1 MTESSTQPMS
11 STSLYEEIYDPIRP
25 ELAAVIAN
33 ISSLAEE
40 HQGPLSGDGLHN
52 KVMADRLEH
61 VLSAPGKRLRPAIT
75 LLASRL
81 WRNPSDLD
89 VMMGTAVELL
99 HIATLIH
106 DDTVDAADTR
116 RGRET
121 ASALWGRNVSVL
133 LGDYVFAAAA
143 RFVCDTNSVRLVRR
157 FAETIMELS
166 RGELNELL
174 DGQDSHVTRDSYY
187 QRIYDKTASLFT
199 TASESGAV
207 LGGAPESDIKL
218 LRNYGYKLGLAYQ
231 VLDDVLDYDSTSEE
245 LGKPAGNDLKEG
257 VLTLPAIMLIEVEPE
272 SNPVFDWFKSAR
284 AAREAGHSEIDTV
297 TLDTAIEAVRSSGFI
312 EASRDIAQGLIDEA
326 RDSLSELPETAEKA
340 ALQTLADL
348 TGGRRS

>member
-1 MTESSTQPMS
+1 MTGPEVQQMTSSS
-11 STSLYEEIYDPIRP
+11 FYEDIYDPIRP
-25 ELAAVIAN
+25 ELQKVIVN
-33 ISSLAEE
+33 ITSLAAE
-40 HQGPLSGDGLHN
+40 QGSHEGE
-52 KVMADRLEH
+52 MSERLEH
-61 VLSAPGKRLRPAIT
+61 VLGAPGKRLRPAIT

-81 WRNPSDLD
+81 WRNPSELD

-121 ASALWGRNVSVL
+121 ASNLWGRNVAVL

-157 FAETIMELS
+157 FSETIMELS

-174 DGQDSHVTRDSYY
+174 DGQDTHVTRESYY

-207 LGGAPESDIKL
+207 LGSAHESEIKL
-218 LRNYGYKLGLAYQ
+218 LRNYGYKLGMAYQ

-257 VLTLPAIMLIEVEPE
+257 VLTLPAIMLIEAEPE
-272 SNPVFDWFKSAR
+272 SNAVSDWFKSAR
-284 AAREAGHSEIDTV
+284 DSRKDAPAKIDTV
-297 TLDTAIEAVRSSGFI
+297 ALEAAIKAVRESGFI
-312 EASRDIAQGLIDEA
+312 DESRKVALGWIDEA
-326 RDSLSELPETAEKA
+326 QESLNGLPQTEERA
-340 ALQTLADL
+340 ALEKLADL

>member
-1 MTESSTQPMS
+1 MTGSNVQQM
-11 STSLYEEIYDPIRP
+11 TSASPYDAIYDPVRP
-25 ELAAVIAN
+25 ELQSVIVN
-33 ISSLAEE
+33 IASLASE
-40 HQGPLSGDGLHN
+40 HGSHEGA
-52 KVMADRLEH
+52 MAERLEH

-81 WRNPSDLD
+81 WRNPSELD

-121 ASALWGRNVSVL
+121 ASNLWGRNVAVL

-157 FAETIMELS
+157 FSETIMELA

-174 DGQDSHVTRDSYY
+174 DGQDSHVTRESYY

-199 TASESGAV
+199 TASEGGAV
-207 LGGAPESDIKL
+207 LGSAHESEILL
-218 LRNYGYKLGLAYQ
+218 LRNYGYKLGMAYQ
-231 VLDDVLDYDSTSEE
+231 VLDDVLDYDSTSEQ
-245 LGKPAGNDLKEG
+245 LGKPVGNDLKEG
-257 VLTLPAIMLIEVEPE
+257 VLTLPAIMLIEAEPE

-284 AAREAGHSEIDTV
+284 GARDDGPAEIDTDA
-297 TLDTAIEAVRSSGFI
+297 LNAAIEAVRKSGYI
-312 EASRDIAQGLIDEA
+312 EESRKIALGWIDEA
-326 RDSLSELPETAEKA
+326 QESLSGLPNTEERI
-340 ALQTLADL
+340 ALETLADL
-348 TGGRRS
+348 TGGRTS

>member
-1 MTESSTQPMS
+1 MTGPLIQQMASSSP
-11 STSLYEEIYDPIRP
+11 YEKIYAPILP
-25 ELAAVIAN
+25 GLQAVIVN

-40 HQGPLSGDGLHN
+40 QGSNEG
-52 KVMADRLEH
+52 VMAERLEH
-61 VLSAPGKRLRPAIT
+61 VLGAPGKRLRPAIT

-81 WRNPSDLD
+81 WRNPSELD

-121 ASALWGRNVSVL
+121 ASNLWGRNVAVL

-174 DGQDSHVTRDSYY
+174 DGQDSKVSRESYY

-207 LGGAPESDIKL
+207 LGSAHESEIQL
-218 LRNYGYKLGLAYQ
+218 LRKYGYKLGMAYQ

-257 VLTLPAIMLIEVEPE
+257 VLTLPAIMLIEAEPD
-272 SNPVFDWFKSAR
+272 SNAVFDWFK
-284 AAREAGHSEIDTV
+284 AARNSRDDGPGEIDSEA
-297 TLDTAIEAVRSSGFI
+297 LDAAIKAVRESGFI
-312 EASRDIAQGLIDEA
+312 ETSRDVALGWIDEA
-326 RDSLSELPETAEKA
+326 KESLSGLPDTEERA
-340 ALQTLADL
+340 ALENLADL

>member
-1 MTESSTQPMS
+1 MKQMTSDSP
-11 STSLYEEIYDPIRP
+11 YDAIYDPVRP
-25 ELAAVIAN
+25 ELQSVIVN
-33 ISSLAEE
+33 IASLAAE
-40 HQGPLSGDGLHN
+40 QGSHEGA
-52 KVMADRLEH
+52 MADRLGH

-81 WRNPSDLD
+81 WRNPSELD

-106 DDTVDAADTR
+106 DDTIDAADTR

-121 ASALWGRNVSVL
+121 ASNLWGRNVAVL

-157 FAETIMELS
+157 FSETIMELA

-174 DGQDSHVTRDSYY
+174 DGQDSHVTRESYY

-207 LGGAPESDIKL
+207 LGSAHESEILL
-218 LRNYGYKLGLAYQ
+218 LRNYGYKLGMAYQ

-257 VLTLPAIMLIEVEPE
+257 VLTLPAIMLIEAEPE
-272 SNPVFDWFKSAR
+272 SNPVIDWFKSAR
-284 AAREAGHSEIDTV
+284 GARDDRPTEIDTD
-297 TLDTAIEAVRSSGFI
+297 TLETAIKAVRESGFI
-312 EASRDIAQGLIDEA
+312 EESRKIALSWIDEA
-326 RDSLSELPETAEKA
+326 QDSLSGLPNTEERV
-340 ALQTLADL
+340 ALETLADL

>member
-1 MTESSTQPMS
+1 MNGEATTTGP
-11 STSLYEEIYDPIRP
+11 YEEVYDPIRP
-25 ELAAVIAN
+25 ELRAVIAN
-33 ISSLAEE
+33 IATLALE
-40 HQGPLSGDGLHN
+40 QGSRESA
-52 KVMADRLEH
+52 MAGQLEH

-81 WRNPSDLD
+81 WGAPSDMD
-89 VMMGTAVELL
+89 VMMGTGVELL

-106 DDTVDAADTR
+106 DDTVDAADMR

-121 ASALWGRNVSVL
+121 ASNLWGRNVAVL

-143 RFVCDTNSVRLVRR
+143 RFVCDTNNVRLVRR

-174 DGQDSHVTRDSYY
+174 DGKDTRVTRDAYY
-187 QRIYDKTASLFT
+187 QRIFDKTASLFT
-199 TASESGAV
+199 TAAESGAV
-207 LGGAPESDIKL
+207 LGGAPESEIQL
-218 LRNYGYKLGLAYQ
+218 VRNYGYKLGMAYQ

-257 VLTLPAIMLIEVEPE
+257 VLTLPAIMYIEARPE
-272 SNPVFDWFKSAR
+272 SNPVFDLFKSVRTAPKNGKS
-284 AAREAGHSEIDTV
+284 EADDDD
-297 TLDTAIEAVRSSGFI
+297 LANAIQSVRDSGFI
-312 EASRDIAQGLIDEA
+312 EKSREVAQQFIDEA
-326 RDSLSELPETAEKA
+326 RDSLSGLPDTEERA
-340 ALQTLADL
+340 ALETLADL

>member
-1 MTESSTQPMS
+1 MTGSNVQQL
-11 STSLYEEIYDPIRP
+11 TSASPYEEIYDPIRP
-25 ELAAVIAN
+25 ELQAVILNLA
-33 ISSLAEE
+33 SLAQE
-40 HQGPLSGDGLHN
+40 QGSHEGA
-52 KVMADRLEH
+52 MAERLEH

-81 WRNPSDLD
+81 WRNPSELD

-121 ASALWGRNVSVL
+121 ASNLWGRNVAVL

-143 RFVCDTNSVRLVRR
+143 RFVCATNSVRPVRR
-157 FAETIMELS
+157 FSAAIMELA

-174 DGQDSHVTRDSYY
+174 DGQDSHVTRESYY
-187 QRIYDKTASLFT
+187 QRIYDKTASLFM

-207 LGGAPESDIKL
+207 LGSAHESEIQL
-218 LRNYGYKLGLAYQ
+218 LRNYGYKLGMAYQ
-231 VLDDVLDYDSTSEE
+231 VLDDVLDYNSTSEE

-257 VLTLPAIMLIEVEPE
+257 VLTLPAIMLIEAEPE
-272 SNPVFDWFKSAR
+272 SNAVFDWFK
-284 AAREAGHSEIDTV
+284 AARNSRDDGPVEIDMDALV
-297 TLDTAIEAVRSSGFI
+297 TALKAVRASGFI
-312 EASRDIAQGLIDEA
+312 DESREVALGWIDEA
-326 RDSLSELPETAEKA
+326 RESLSGLPQTEERA
-340 ALQTLADL
+340 ALEKLADL
-348 TGGRRS
+348 TGARRS

>member
-1 MTESSTQPMS
+1 MTGSEVQQMTSS
-11 STSLYEEIYDPIRP
+11 SLYEDIYDPIRP
-25 ELAAVIAN
+25 ELQKVIIN
-33 ISSLAEE
+33 ITSLAAERGSHE
-40 HQGPLSGDGLHN
+40 GAMSE
-52 KVMADRLEH
+52 RLEH
-61 VLSAPGKRLRPAIT
+61 VLGAPGKRLRPAIT

-81 WRNPSDLD
+81 WRNPSELD

-121 ASALWGRNVSVL
+121 ASNLWGRNVAVL

-143 RFVCDTNSVRLVRR
+143 RFVCDTNSVRL
-157 FAETIMELS
+157 
-166 RGELNELL
+166 NELL
-174 DGQDSHVTRDSYY
+174 DGQDTHVTRESYY

-207 LGGAPESDIKL
+207 LGSAHESEIKL
-218 LRNYGYKLGLAYQ
+218 LRNYGYKLGMAYQ

-257 VLTLPAIMLIEVEPE
+257 VLTLPAIMLIEAEPE
-272 SNPVFDWFKSAR
+272 SNAVSDWFKSAR
-284 AAREAGHSEIDTV
+284 DARKDAPAMIDTV
-297 TLDTAIEAVRSSGFI
+297 ALEAAIKAVRESGFI
-312 EASRDIAQGLIDEA
+312 DESRKVALGWIDEA
-326 RDSLSELPETAEKA
+326 QESLNGLPQTEERA
-340 ALQTLADL
+340 ALEKLADL

>member
-1 MTESSTQPMS
+1 MTGSEVQQMTSS
-11 STSLYEEIYDPIRP
+11 SLYEDIYDPIRP
-25 ELAAVIAN
+25 ELQKVIIN
-33 ISSLAEE
+33 ITSLAAERGSHE
-40 HQGPLSGDGLHN
+40 GAMSE
-52 KVMADRLEH
+52 RLEH
-61 VLSAPGKRLRPAIT
+61 VLGAPGKRLRPAIT

-81 WRNPSDLD
+81 WRNPSELD

-121 ASALWGRNVSVL
+121 ASNLWGRNVAVL

-157 FAETIMELS
+157 FSETIMELS

-174 DGQDSHVTRDSYY
+174 DGQDTHVTRESYY

-207 LGGAPESDIKL
+207 LGSAHESEIKL
-218 LRNYGYKLGLAYQ
+218 LRNYGYKLGMAYQ

-257 VLTLPAIMLIEVEPE
+257 VLTLPAIMLIEAEPE
-272 SNPVFDWFKSAR
+272 SNAVSDWFKSAR
-284 AAREAGHSEIDTV
+284 DARKDAPAMIDTV
-297 TLDTAIEAVRSSGFI
+297 ALEAAIKAVRESGFI
-312 EASRDIAQGLIDEA
+312 DESRKVALGWIDEA
-326 RDSLSELPETAEKA
+326 QESLNGLPQTEERA
-340 ALQTLADL
+340 ALEKLADL